1 MPLETASFLSELNT
15 TYPLAT
21 DQVAQGD
28 DHVRLL
34 KTVLQATFPGRAG
47 AEQRV
52 VSKGTTFTPNAGEI
66 GVCFQATAV
75 ITMNLPA
82 LAGAVAGQHY
92 WIHASSGAVTVDPN
106 AAELINGV
114 SSVVVA
120 SGDFALIAYN
130 GSTWTLWV
138 MSSSD
143 YARLSQLNAAEVD
156 LASASTVN
164 LGAAAS
170 PNVRITGTTT
180 ITSFGTSAA
189 GVFREVRM
197 AGALTLTHNGTS
209 LILPGAANIVTAAG
223 DTLRALSLGS
233 GNWVITSYMRAAGLA
248 ERALTISTSAP
259 SGGNDGD
266 IWLERE
272 A

>member
-1 MPLETASFLSELNT
+1 M
-15 TYPLAT
+15 
-21 DQVAQGD
+21 
-28 DHVRLL
+28 
-34 KTVLQATFPGRAG
+34 
-47 AEQRV
+47 
-52 VSKGTTFTPNAGEI
+52 
-66 GVCFQATAV
+66 
-75 ITMNLPA
+75 
-82 LAGAVAGQHY
+82 
-92 WIHASSGAVTVDPN
+92 
-106 AAELINGV
+106 
-114 SSVVVA
+114 
-120 SGDFALIAYN
+120 
-130 GSTWTLWV
+130 
-138 MSSSD
+138 
-143 YARLSQLNAAEVD
+143 
-156 LASASTVN
+156 N